1 LQKNEVARTFRAQVK
16 FTTLDGNIASV
27 DLAIGRTGTK
37 KWPWTFWPTAAHR
50 SVAEKVQRAATEAN
64 TKKHLQIKKKNIII
78 SFTTHV
84 CSKYRNALQITQTTT
99 EMFPGK
105 PNRPK

>member
-64 TKKHLQIKKKNIII
+64 TKKHLQIKKKTSSSVSPHMCAPN
-78 SFTTHV
+78 
-84 CSKYRNALQITQTTT
+84 T
-99 EMFPGK
+99 EMHCK
-105 PNRPK
+105 